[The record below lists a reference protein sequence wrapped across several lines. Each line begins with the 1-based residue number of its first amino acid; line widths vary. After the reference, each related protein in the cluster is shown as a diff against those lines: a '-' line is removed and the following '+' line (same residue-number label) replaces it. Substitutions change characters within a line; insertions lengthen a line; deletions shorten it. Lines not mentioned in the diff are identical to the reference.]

1 MVQGSKIMTQK
12 DTTMKEDDALAIGHQ
27 APDFTLEGVGP
38 QGEEVVSSSSL
49 KGTPYLLYFYPRA
62 STPGCTTQACDL
74 RDHLSELRIPG
85 GEALRVLGV
94 SPDGVSAL
102 EKFITKQSLS
112 FTLLSDREHALA
124 EAYGVWVKKKL
135 YGKEFM
141 GIERSS
147 FLIDAEGRIAA
158 CKRKVRPAQHVAW
171 VQEALAQL

>member
-1 MVQGSKIMTQK
+1 MSAKK
-12 DTTMKEDDALAIGHQ
+12 DDTALAVGLP
-27 APDFTLEGVGP
+27 APVFTLEGVGP
-38 QGEEVVSSSSL
+38 QGEETVSSEAL
-49 KGTPYLLYFYPRA
+49 KGAPYLLYFYPRA

-74 RDHLSELRIPG
+74 RDHLSELNVPG
-85 GEALRVLGV
+85 GKGLRVLGV
-94 SPDGVSAL
+94 SPDGVTAL
-102 EKFITKQSLS
+102 EKFITKQSLN
-112 FTLLSDREHALA
+112 FTLLSDKEHSLA

-171 VQEALAQL
+171 VQEVLAQL

>member
-1 MVQGSKIMTQK
+1 MTQGK
-12 DTTMKEDDALAIGHQ
+12 KVSGGGESLAAGST
-27 APDFTLEGVGP
+27 APDFELEGVGP
-38 QGEEVVSSSSL
+38 TEAETLSSRAL

-74 RDHLSELRIPG
+74 RDHLAELRIPG
-85 GEALRVLGV
+85 GGELKVLGV

-102 EKFITKQSLS
+102 EKFITKQALS
-112 FTLLSDREHALA
+112 FTLLSDQDHTLA

-135 YGKEFM
+135 YGREFM

-158 CKRKVRPAQHVAW
+158 LKRKVRPAQHVAW
-171 VQEALAQL
+171 VQEALAKLG